1 MWGAKMQ
8 DLEKTFLYKINCQ
21 AAEIADLLNEIF
33 KKIRQEIEE
42 SSEIEFKLEMAARE
56 ILANAIEH
64 GCSLAAENKEDSD
77 DLRIEVEL
85 KLKKESLSFQV
96 RDPGP
101 GFDWKSYD
109 LTTMPRFEEKGR
121 GLKMINKVA
130 DKMEFN
136 QQGNIITIYMD
147 F

>member
-1 MWGAKMQ
+1 ME
-8 DLEKTFLYKINCQ
+8 DLERKFLYKINCR
-21 AAEIADLLNEIF
+21 AAQIAGLLNKIF
-33 KKIRQEIEE
+33 TQIKQEIEE
-42 SSEIEFKLEMAARE
+42 SSEVEFKLEMAARE
-56 ILANAIEH
+56 MLANAIEH
-64 GCSLAAENKEDSD
+64 GCSLAAENKEAND
-77 DLRIEVEL
+77 DLKIEVEL

-96 RDPGP
+96 KDPGP
-101 GFDWKSYD
+101 GFDWESYD

-130 DKMEFN
+130 DKMVFN